1 MKYTLMFLAAIFCL
15 LLTETLVEGACD
27 EYSNNKTL
35 CIESKCSWCQ
45 PKDQTLAGSCGSL
58 SSYCDGEQFFLSE
71 NINTTSA
78 GLIFLYV
85 LIALGIPA
93 LILFV
98 YVKWSCL
105 KSSIKRGKIQ
115 NRYAFENNMN
125 KLSDKWTKVTTKLN
139 PKQGRSK
146 DGKLLDAEQIIASSD
161 YGMRS
166 SGSSSTSPSTK
177 TSKIGGL
184 FKK

>member
-1 MKYTLMFLAAIFCL
+1 MRYNLLFLAAIFCL
-15 LLTETLVEGACD
+15 LFTETLVEGACGD
-27 EYSNNKTL
+27 YLNIASCVATT
-35 CIESKCSWCQ
+35 CSWCK
-45 PKDQTLAGSCGSL
+45 PKDESVAEFCGSI
-58 SSYCDGEQFFLSE
+58 SSWKCDGEQFIVFE
-71 NINTTSA
+71 KINTTSA

-98 YVKWSCL
+98 YLKWSCL
-105 KSSIKRGKIQ
+105 KSSMKRGKIQ

-139 PKQGRSK
+139 PKQGRGK

-166 SGSSSTSPSTK
+166 SSSSTSPSTK